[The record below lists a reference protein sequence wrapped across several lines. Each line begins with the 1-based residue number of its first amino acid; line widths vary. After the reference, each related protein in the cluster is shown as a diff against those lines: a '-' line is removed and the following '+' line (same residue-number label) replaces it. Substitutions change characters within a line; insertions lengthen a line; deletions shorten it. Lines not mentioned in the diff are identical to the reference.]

1 MFIKK
6 SIVLCITA
14 LFLFAAQAQQKTDK
28 ITHTVTLKDGTVYQ
42 GVIKQYVDGEEL
54 MLQLGPNII
63 KTIKDKDIKKL
74 VLDGAST
81 PTPSSESNPITLS
94 TPDKPYNFQEK
105 GLYFESN
112 AQLML
117 GSSAFSSAPQE
128 GDRINKIDPGIG
140 AQLIGGYQVNR
151 FIGVGAGV
159 GLDYYYLNSGETLLP
174 VFLDVRGYL
183 LKRNVSPM
191 YKLQAGYGFA
201 FKDEDRNMID
211 AEGGLMW
218 YPALGVRFGAAKS
231 ANFMLDFGVKVQQA
245 NYIFSASNVLPR
257 WSIREV
263 QIKNDMI
270 YRRFVIRTAI
280 LF

>member
-6 SIVLCITA
+6 SIVLCVA
-14 LFLFAAQAQQKTDK
+14 VLFMLVAQAQQKTDQT
-28 ITHTVTLKDGTVYQ
+28 THTITLKDGTIYQ
-42 GVIKQYVDGEEL
+42 GVIKQYIEGEKL
-54 MLQLGPNII
+54 ILQLGPNII
-63 KTIKDKDIKKL
+63 KTIKDKDIKML
-74 VLDGAST
+74 VQDGTAT
-81 PTPSSESNPITLS
+81 AVSENNPITLS

-117 GSSAFSSAPQE
+117 GSSAFFSLPE
-128 GDRINKIDPGIG
+128 NGDRMNKIDPGIG
-140 AQLIGGYQVNR
+140 AQLIGGYQINR

-174 VFLDVRGYL
+174 VFADVRGYL

-201 FKDEDRNMID
+201 FKDEDRNMVD

-231 ANFMLDFGVKVQQA
+231 ANFMLDFGVKVQKA
-245 NYIFSASNVLPR
+245 DYIFNASNFQT
-257 WSIREV
+257 WWNIREV
-263 QIKNDMI
+263 RVKNDMT
-270 YRRFVIRTAI
+270 YRRFVVRTAI